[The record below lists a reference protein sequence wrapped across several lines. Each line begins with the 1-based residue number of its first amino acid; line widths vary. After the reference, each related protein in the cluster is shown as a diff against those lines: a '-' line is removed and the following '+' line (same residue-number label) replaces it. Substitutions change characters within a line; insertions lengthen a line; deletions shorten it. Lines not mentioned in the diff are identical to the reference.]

1 MPSRSQRAAGDG
13 RAAMQ
18 AEEQARAAEE
28 LARKEAEKVTEAHS
42 RARNCIRPV
51 GSPPWGAKLGQ
62 N

>member
-1 MPSRSQRAAGDG
+1 
-13 RAAMQ
+13 MQ